1 MGDEGDL
8 AGVISPAVIVPAPSG
23 VFEVAV
29 VAGRAVS
36 QLRPAP
42 PEQPYWG
49 PTERSNQEQGAPQ
62 GGLEVGSTPSSA
74 HKQEEKFFECM
85 EDCCRS
91 LML

>member
-49 PTERSNQEQGAPQ
+49 
-62 GGLEVGSTPSSA
+62 A
-74 HKQEEKFFECM
+74 HRAQ
-85 EDCCRS
+85 
-91 LML
+91 